1 MNVEI
6 YKILKIF
13 FQNITFKNVLTMG
26 GSLEPVTERGK
37 IMTKFYMIKNKKIL
51 DAVAIYKKNY
61 KERNKFIVDFYSSH
75 GIDGNQ
81 YYLGGDGPINKPFT
95 DTWKKH
101 IVLHVENTTNNLSK
115 FATEFKRSRKFDDL
129 YEFKKTSK
137 ILKEFQ
143 EECINKK
150 VIINLEKVYWGD
162 YFKDLCY
169 KLYSY
174 TTFSYDGILYLG
186 ITCNS
191 LEQFEPKCDGV
202 IEING
207 SEFYKKLEKKKE
219 LTEGETK

>member
-1 MNVEI
+1 
-6 YKILKIF
+6 
-13 FQNITFKNVLTMG
+13 
-26 GSLEPVTERGK
+26 
-37 IMTKFYMIKNKKIL
+37 MTKYYMIKNQKIL

-137 ILKEFQ
+137 TLKEFQ
-143 EECINKK
+143 KECIIKK
-150 VIINLEKVYWGD
+150 IIVNLKPVYWGD

-169 KLYSY
+169 NPHSY

-191 LEQFEPKCDGV
+191 LEQLEPECNGF
-202 IEING
+202 IEIKG
-207 SEFYKKLEKKKE
+207 SEFHKQLEKKKE